1 VLCGWER
8 STGARTVNH
17 VVVVR
22 ESLAEDAARIA
33 ELVRIF
39 QDSRDSTDPS
49 ARGSFAMGLE
59 SIRPSLEAAIA
70 AADRQ
75 HLLAGPLTVSDLVTH
90 GL

>member
-1 VLCGWER
+1 
-8 STGARTVNH
+8 
-17 VVVVR
+17 
-22 ESLAEDAARIA
+22 
-33 ELVRIF
+33 
-39 QDSRDSTDPS
+39 
-49 ARGSFAMGLE
+49 MGLE